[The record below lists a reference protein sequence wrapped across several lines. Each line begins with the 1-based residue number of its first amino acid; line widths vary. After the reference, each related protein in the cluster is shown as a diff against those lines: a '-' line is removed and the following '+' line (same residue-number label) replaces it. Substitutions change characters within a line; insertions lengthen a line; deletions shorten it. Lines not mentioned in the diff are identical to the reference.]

1 MTSKILQQGAE
12 AIISLNS
19 KNQIEKNRVKKSYRF
34 SLLDKKIRKQ
44 RTKSEAKIL
53 IKASQIIPV
62 PKLISSTETDL
73 VIEYIKGKKLS
84 ENLDELKNQI
94 QIAEKIGKQIALL
107 HNNNIIH
114 GDLTTSNMIYVDKNT
129 NNQKDTKN
137 NSLINNK
144 TQISDNNSPQ
154 FKLYFIDFGLSF
166 HSHRPE
172 DFAVDLHLIS
182 QALEAKHFKNHK
194 SLFSS
199 VLKGYKSISNQAQ
212 QVLKRLEKVQSRGR
226 YKTQY

>member
-1 MTSKILQQGAE
+1 MTSKILIQGAE

-62 PKLISSTETDL
+62 PKLISSTENDL
-73 VIEYIKGKKLS
+73 IIEHIKGKKLS
-84 ENLDELKNQI
+84 EHLDELKNQI
-94 QIAEKIGKQIALL
+94 KICETIGKQIALL

-114 GDLTTSNMIYVDKNT
+114 GDLTTSNMIYVEE
-129 NNQKDTKN
+129 
-137 NSLINNK
+137 NK
-144 TQISDNNSPQ
+144 KLSNNSPQ

-166 HSHRPE
+166 HSHRSE

>member
-19 KNQIEKNRVKKSYRF
+19 KNQIEKNRVSKSYRF
-34 SLLDKKIRKQ
+34 PLLDKKIRKQ

-53 IKASQIIPV
+53 IKASQIISV

-84 ENLDELKNQI
+84 EYLDKLKNQI
-94 QIAEKIGKQIALL
+94 QIAETIGKQIALL

-114 GDLTTSNMIYVDKNT
+114 GDLTTSNMIY
-129 NNQKDTKN
+129 
-137 NSLINNK
+137 IEENK
-144 TQISDNNSPQ
+144 TLDNNSPK

-166 HSHRPE
+166 NSHRPE

-182 QALEAKHFKNHK
+182 QALEAKHFKNYK
-194 SLFSS
+194 SLFNA
-199 VLKGYKSISNQAQ
+199 VLKGYKSISSKTKEI
-212 QVLKRLEKVQSRGR
+212 LKRLEKVESRGR
-226 YKTQY
+226 YKQQY